1 MIPCR
6 AFPIGGDEV
15 EMTLENLKGFWDR
28 FVAVW
33 SNGLYGVDIGRYLGA
48 VLVFLGFLA
57 LRRLFT
63 RFVSA
68 RLRSLTE
75 KTQTD
80 FDNRLIKALQAPIH
94 FVPLVLGFFFA
105 TQHLNLAG
113 LPGSFLLK
121 INRSLL
127 VFAVFWGLFNAV
139 EPLTFWFRRLERV
152 FTPSLVEWLIKAM
165 KGAFVFIGVASILEV
180 WGIQVGPIIAGMGL
194 LGVAVALGAQDL
206 FKNLISGILILSE
219 RRFKRGDWIRV
230 DGLVEGTV
238 EAIGFR
244 STLVR
249 RFDYAPVHVP
259 NAKLSD
265 NLVINFSQMT
275 HRRIYWKI
283 GIRYGVTVDQ
293 LREIRDGISDYLNE
307 SADFVQP
314 PFAELFVCID
324 GFGASSIDLMVYCF
338 TRTTAWGKWLE
349 IKEALAFQ
357 IKEIVKAAGG
367 DFALPGR
374 SIYVEAWPRGEAT
387 TTARP
392 PDGEPDFDE
401 GRNARFQRAAAEGSP
416 FFRSP
421 ASADGEGGQNGPIG

>member
-1 MIPCR
+1 M
-6 AFPIGGDEV
+6 
-15 EMTLENLKGFWDR
+15 EMTLEELNQFWDW
-28 FVAVW
+28 FVDVW
-33 SNGLYGVDIGRYLGA
+33 VNGLYGLDVGRYLGA
-48 VLVFLGFLA
+48 ALIFLGFLA

-68 RLRSLTE
+68 RLRALTE
-75 KTQTD
+75 RTRTD
-80 FDNRLIKALQAPIH
+80 FDNRLTAALKAPIQ
-94 FVPLVLGFFFA
+94 FLPLVLGVFFA
-105 TQHLNLAG
+105 TQHLDLAG
-113 LPGSFLLK
+113 LPGAVLLK
-121 INRSLL
+121 VNRSLL
-127 VFAVFWGLFNAV
+127 AFAVFWGLFNAV
-139 EPLTFWFRRLERV
+139 EPLTFWFRRLERL

-165 KGAFVFIGVASILEV
+165 KGAFVFIGAASILEV

-238 EAIGFR
+238 ESIGFR

-283 GIRYGVTVDQ
+283 GLRYGATVDQ
-293 LREIRDGISDYLNE
+293 LREIRNGIDRYLNE
-307 SADFVQP
+307 NDDFVKP
-314 PFAELFVCID
+314 PFAELFVRVN
-324 GFGASSIDLMVYCF
+324 GFEESSIELMVYCF
-338 TRTTAWGKWLE
+338 TRTTAWGKWLR
-349 IKEALAFQ
+349 IKEALAFR
-357 IKEIVKAAGG
+357 IKEIVRDAGA

-374 SIYVEAWPRGEAT
+374 SVYVEALPRGEAERMP
-387 TTARP
+387 AAGPEEEAENGSAGGSGDASP
-392 PDGEPDFDE
+392 PP
-401 GRNARFQRAAAEGSP
+401 AAARESP
-416 FFRSP
+416 FSRSP
-421 ASADGEGGQNGPIG
+421 SAPAEGEGGESG